1 MKTVVNFLFVFI
13 LIPALTLAQKFNR
26 AEKELILAG
35 DTTTM
40 MRIIQVNEAE
50 ELKVLQTVAT
60 DISHKDKLLPILAKR
75 MYLAMTDPK
84 RPGVGIAAPQVG
96 ISRNLV
102 WVQRLDKDGEPFELY
117 LNPKIVWQSK
127 LLRKGLEGCLSI
139 PDIIDNVMRNYI
151 IQLSYRNVK
160 GNAHTEFIEGFTA
173 VIFQHETDHLKGIL
187 FTDRLREQQNGEYH
201 LINNETNLYLE
212 KLLKRQ

>member
-1 MKTVVNFLFVFI
+1 MRIITSFLLLFVI
-13 LIPALTLAQKFNR
+13 IPSLAFAQKFNQ

-35 DTTTM
+35 DTAAM
-40 MRIIQVNEAE
+40 MRIIQITEPE
-50 ELKVLQTVAT
+50 ELKVLQAVSQ
-60 DISHKDKLLPILAKR
+60 DISFKDKLLPVLAKR
-75 MYLAMTDPK
+75 MYLAMRDPQ

-96 ISRNLV
+96 INKNLV
-102 WVQRLDKDGEPFELY
+102 WVQRFDKEGEPFELY
-117 LNPKIVWQSK
+117 LNPKIIWQSK

-139 PDIIDNVMRNYI
+139 PDIRENVLRNYT
-151 IQLSYRNVK
+151 IQLTYQDTEGKTHV
-160 GNAHTEFIEGFTA
+160 EFIEGFTA

-187 FTDRLREQQNGEYH
+187 FTDRLKEQQSGEYH

>member
-1 MKTVVNFLFVFI
+1 MKILANLLFLFT
-13 LIPALTLAQKFNR
+13 LTPSIAFSQKFNK

-40 MRIIQVNEAE
+40 MRIIQITEPE
-50 ELKVLQTVAT
+50 ELKVLQTVSS
-60 DISHKDKLLPILAKR
+60 DISYKDKLLPILAKR
-75 MYLAMTDPK
+75 MYLAMRDPQ

-96 ISRNLV
+96 INRNLV
-102 WVQRLDKDGEPFELY
+102 WVQRFDKDGEPFELY
-117 LNPKIVWQSK
+117 LNPKIIWQSK

-139 PDIIDNVMRNYI
+139 PDIRENVLRNYT
-151 IQLSYRNVK
+151 IQLTYQDINGK
-160 GNAHTEFIEGFTA
+160 QHTEFIEGFTA
-173 VIFQHETDHLKGIL
+173 VIFQHETDHLNGIL
-187 FTDRLREQQNGEYH
+187 FTDRLKEQQDGEYH